1 MQLLLDRGSTRYP
14 GYAPPYLRVVLIIFD
29 LVSFFLKKYH
39 VTATRF
45 KPKKSILHKNKNEI
59 VSPKSITKIQR
70 LRAGYKHV
78 LFLPDY
84 RYIMVPNQSSNHAR
98 NLREL
103 CIWTTIVNCIWTCIC
118 CSHVIIFVFY
128 CLVRA
133 GRVIVE
139 CTGSDSQSQSIC
151 TASICRSHVIIFVFY
166 CLVPCHEF
174 PDQVPGYQVP
184 VIR

>member
-1 MQLLLDRGSTRYP
+1 MHRDGHTL
-14 GYAPPYLRVVLIIFD
+14 LRVVLIIFD

-45 KPKKSILHKNKNEI
+45 KPKKSILHKYKNKI
-59 VSPKSITKIQR
+59 VSPKSITKIRR

-84 RYIMVPNQSSNHAR
+84 QCIMVPSQSSNHAR

-103 CIWTTIVNCIWTCIC
+103 CIWTAIVNCICTGIC

-133 GRVIVE
+133 G
-139 CTGSDSQSQSIC
+139 
-151 TASICRSHVIIFVFY
+151 
-166 CLVPCHEF
+166 
-174 PDQVPGYQVP
+174 
-184 VIR
+184 